1 MKTVALTFLLLS
13 SSASLIANDWPTF
26 RGPEGRGVADGSSVP
41 VSWDAASKKNVRWRT
56 AIDGLS
62 HASPIVWGDAVYVV
76 SAVSPGSALDMKAEG
91 VVFAKDV
98 VRHEWQLHC
107 LDLATGRERWNRVI
121 HSAVPK
127 QARHVRG
134 TYANATPATNGR
146 HIAMVLG
153 TEGLFVTDMSGKIVW
168 RQEMAPADPEWI
180 LDAASSPVIVDDVV
194 VVQNDWRQ
202 SGFIAGYDVATGKQ
216 RWRVERSE
224 GMSWSTPGVYEQ
236 AGAKRLV
243 FNSSRWVRA
252 LDPRDGREIWRV
264 NNEAK
269 GAWDR
274 VPTPFAAD
282 GLVIVAGGGGDRPMF
297 AVKSDA
303 AGELTLAA
311 DQASNSSIAWITDKG
326 SPYMPTP
333 IVYRGL
339 VYVCASNG
347 VVSVYRATDG
357 TPVYQARLATGAGPF
372 SASPVAA
379 DGRIYF
385 ASEGGDVFVVAAGEK
400 FDLIS
405 RNQMDAPCFA
415 TPALARGLIVI
426 RTSNAVYGI
435 GGA

>member
-1 MKTVALTFLLLS
+1 MKAAALAFCLLS
-13 SSASLIANDWPTF
+13 TSVSVIAADWPTF
-26 RGPEGRGVADGSSVP
+26 RGPYGRGVADDSAVP
-41 VSWDAASKKNVRWRT
+41 VSWDTTSKQNVRWRT
-56 AIDGLS
+56 AIPGLS

-76 SAVSPGSALDMKAEG
+76 SGVSPDSALDMKAEG
-91 VVFAKDV
+91 VVFAKDL
-98 VRHEWQLHC
+98 VRHEWRLHC
-107 LDLATGRERWNRVI
+107 LDLASGREQWNRVV
-121 HSAVPK
+121 HAAVPR
-127 QARHVRG
+127 QPRHVRG

-146 HIAMVLG
+146 YIAAVLG
-153 TEGLFVTDMSGKIVW
+153 NEGLFVMDMKGTVVW
-168 RQEMAPADPEWI
+168 RQEMAPADPEWM

-202 SGFIAGYDVATGKQ
+202 AGFVAGYDLASGKQ
-216 RWRVERSE
+216 RWRTERSE
-224 GMSWSTPGVYEQ
+224 GMSWSTPGVYEH
-236 AGAKRLV
+236 AGTKRLV

-274 VPTPFAAD
+274 VPTPFAAE

-297 AVKSDA
+297 AVRPDA
-303 AGELTLAA
+303 AGELMLPA
-311 DQASNSSIAWITDKG
+311 DRRANDAIVWITEKG

-347 VVSVYRATDG
+347 VVSVYRARDG
-357 TPVYQARLATGAGPF
+357 TPVYQARLGTGAGPF

-385 ASEGGDVFVVAAGEK
+385 ASEGGDVFVVAAGET
-400 FDLIS
+400 FELLS
-405 RNQMDAPCFA
+405 RNGMDAPCFA